1 MSFFGGGEPAGPDP
15 LEVAKIEADVLTD
28 MFNRMTVMCNKKC
41 IVSHHS
47 TDLAIGEMSCI
58 DRCVGKYLQAQEK
71 VGVVLNQFEQN
82 MQAQAAAGLNT
93 GGKFGGISGKK

>member
-1 MSFFGGGEPAGPDP
+1 MSFFGGGQQEGPDP
-15 LEVAKIEADVLTD
+15 LEIAKIEADVLTD

-71 VGVVLNQFEQN
+71 VGIVLNQFEAN
-82 MQAQAAAGLNT
+82 MKAQEAAGLAS
-93 GGKFGGISGKK
+93 GPKFGGVPRK

>member
-1 MSFFGGGEPAGPDP
+1 MSSFFGGGQQGPDP
-15 LEVAKIEADVLTD
+15 LMVAKVEAEVLTD
-28 MFNRMTVMCNKKC
+28 MFNKMTTMCNKKC

-71 VGVVLNQFEQN
+71 VGGVLNAFEQQ
-82 MQAQAAAGLNT
+82 MKAQEQAGLAQ
-93 GGKFGGISGKK
+93 GPKFGSAPK

>member
-1 MSFFGGGEPAGPDP
+1 MSFFGGGQEGPDP

-71 VGVVLNQFEQN
+71 VGAVLNQFEAN
-82 MQAQAAAGLNT
+82 MKQQEAAGLAT
-93 GGKFGGISGKK
+93 GPKFGGAPGRK